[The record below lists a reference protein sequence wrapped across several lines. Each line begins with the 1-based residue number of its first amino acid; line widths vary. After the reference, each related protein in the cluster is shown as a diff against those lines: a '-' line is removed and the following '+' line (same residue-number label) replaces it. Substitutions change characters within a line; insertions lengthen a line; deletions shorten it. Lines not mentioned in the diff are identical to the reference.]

1 MILLKKLGILP
12 FILLLVFSCDT
23 KKEPLIVA
31 TYTYSTIDRV
41 KNLEPFAEELGVI
54 LNKSVEIKSYKD
66 VAALVEGIKS
76 GKVDV
81 GFISTFGYLSLALDN
96 DVMTPIA
103 TLKVNKE
110 VENNYKTV
118 LLANKNSNVDD
129 IKALKQKAKSLSMLF
144 VSKGSTSGNLIPR
157 LFLSSIGI
165 NNPETQFRE
174 STYGKNHTK
183 TFEMVMNGET
193 DLAAFGG
200 STYLEQVKV
209 DSIISKNTKLLWVS
223 DAIPLGPVLVKNNML
238 ESDKKKITEMLVN
251 IHKESPHILESIKGG
266 WTEAKPCDKFI
277 SITDKYYDNFRKF
290 HGNTANLENI
300 LNEFSK

>member
-96 DVMTPIA
+96 DIMTPIA

-144 VSKGSTSGNLIPR
+144 VSEGSTSGNLIPR

-174 STYGKNHTK
+174 STYGKK
-183 TFEMVMNGET
+183 SYE
-193 DLAAFGG
+193 
-200 STYLEQVKV
+200 
-209 DSIISKNTKLLWVS
+209 
-223 DAIPLGPVLVKNNML
+223 
-238 ESDKKKITEMLVN
+238 
-251 IHKESPHILESIKGG
+251 
-266 WTEAKPCDKFI
+266 
-277 SITDKYYDNFRKF
+277 
-290 HGNTANLENI
+290 NL
-300 LNEFSK
+300 